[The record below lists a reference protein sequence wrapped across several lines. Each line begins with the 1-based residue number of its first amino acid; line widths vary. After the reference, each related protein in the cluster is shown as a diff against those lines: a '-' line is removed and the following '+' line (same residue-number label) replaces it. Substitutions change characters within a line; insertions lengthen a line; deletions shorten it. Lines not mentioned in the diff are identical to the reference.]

1 MLGKILN
8 ITYLIIIIIFTYITI
23 SIYFSE
29 SNVKKINDKRIN
41 IEKSYENLSLNL
53 PVIKN
58 DTDNIIKYNT
68 DIFIKKKIKKRNFW
82 ELLNINE

>member
-58 DTDNIIKYNT
+58 DTDNIIK
-68 DIFIKKKIKKRNFW
+68 
-82 ELLNINE
+82 

>member
-68 DIFIKKKIKKRNFW
+68 DTFIKKKIKKRNFW

>member
-58 DTDNIIKYNT
+58 DTDNIIFYNSEEY
-68 DIFIKKKIKKRNFW
+68 IEKKIKKRKIW
-82 ELLNINE
+82 ELLK